1 MITVKPRKI
10 ILTKLDDDQQTI
22 KSEVEYED
30 GTTYKFES
38 KKYDMLDW
46 VDIYMFMLRYS
57 KRIKE

>member
-1 MITVKPRKI
+1 MITVEPRKI

-30 GTTYKFES
+30 GTTHQFES